1 MNPAQQSLFGREAI
15 PSSSV
20 SHQSPSLCLC
30 AWSHKGAH
38 SPGVARPQPVHPRI
52 TACPSIRPTGWHLP
66 QAPCCSASCYSA
78 KPHCPPPHPPLHA
91 YSVPISLWGK
101 QPEEITVSQAFGTS
115 SVRGEATHVTAG
127 MVYNVGRREL
137 DSGLADTDGERQG
150 ETGVPGRRHSVESHG
165 SRTNRV
171 ALSL

>member
-1 MNPAQQSLFGREAI
+1 MLGHARNPLTSKQKKKGDF
-15 PSSSV
+15 PS
-20 SHQSPSLCLC
+20 H
-30 AWSHKGAH
+30 
-38 SPGVARPQPVHPRI
+38 
-52 TACPSIRPTGWHLP
+52 
-66 QAPCCSASCYSA
+66 
-78 KPHCPPPHPPLHA
+78 PPPHLAKQQSSFQGGVPPTPPLHA

-127 MVYNVGRREL
+127 MVYHVGRREL
-137 DSGLADTDGERQG
+137 GSGLADTDGERQG